1 MTFMVWNP
9 YLETG
14 IGIVDQQHRGLVDML
29 NQAAP
34 LLAQSSR
41 ESLRDIAPLL
51 DGLLDYAATHF
62 KTEEDMMSRLNM
74 DPRASEHHHASHA
87 MFAQQVTDM
96 VRAYSTEDGVTG
108 DRLLSFLASWLVLHI
123 LGEDQAMARQV
134 RALEAGA
141 GPEQAYEQGRG
152 GDTSPHPAAMSDALV
167 DIYTTLNQQ
176 NRELLLTNRDL
187 DASRAEIQQH
197 NANLEHLVHQRTEQ
211 LEQLAEDLR
220 QARDAA
226 EAGSRAKTRFLGTMS
241 HELRTPMNAILGYSR
256 LLRDTGLPAAERD
269 LARRIVEASDHLLEL
284 INGVVEFSR
293 LDEGQ
298 VEAQETD
305 FPPLGLL
312 TEASRRACQAAAG
325 KGLVCKCEVDPALPT
340 MLRGDAG
347 LITRILAQFAENAVK
362 FTLHG
367 GVRLRAKRIGDS
379 EDGRIKLRFL
389 VEDSGIGIAPVDQ
402 ARLFKPFSQLDD
414 RPDRQFEGI
423 GLGLALTQR
432 WAGILGG
439 TVGVD
444 SAPGK
449 GSRFWL
455 ELTLAAGND
464 TVAAE
469 PVTPAEE
476 EKSAKPAEPAKPEV
490 VAAPLPTGELPTDL
504 LSRLAQ
510 IEALLNAFDTRAGT
524 VLREAAPLLRR
535 HLGTQVDELERL
547 IAAFDYDQALE
558 RLKSFS
564 RQGKTTP

>member
-1 MTFMVWNP
+1 MTFMVWNTH
-9 YLETG
+9 LETG
-14 IGIVDQQHRGLVDML
+14 IDIVDQQHRGLVDML
-29 NQAAP
+29 NHAAP

-51 DGLLDYAATHF
+51 DGLLSYAATHF
-62 KTEEDMMSRLNM
+62 KTEEDLMARLNM

-87 MFAQQVTDM
+87 IFAQQVTDM
-96 VRAYSTEDGVTG
+96 VRAYASDDGVTG

-141 GPEQAYEQGRG
+141 TPEQAYDEARG
-152 GDTSPHPAAMSDALV
+152 AETSPPPAALSHALV
-167 DIYTTLNQQ
+167 DIYTTLTQQ
-176 NRELLLTNRDL
+176 NRALLLTNRDL

-197 NANLEHLVHQRTEQ
+197 NANLEHLVRERTAQ

-220 QARDAA
+220 RARDAA

-256 LLRDTGLPAAERD
+256 LLRDTGLPPDQQD

-293 LDEGQ
+293 VDEGQ
-298 VEAQETD
+298 VDLREAD
-305 FPPLGLL
+305 FSPLDLL
-312 TEASRRACQAAAG
+312 TQASRRACQTAAN
-325 KGLVCKCEVDPALPT
+325 KGLVFKCEVDPSLPT
-340 MLRGDAG
+340 RLHGDGG
-347 LITRILAQFAENAVK
+347 LISRILAQFAENAVK
-362 FTLHG
+362 FTKHG
-367 GVRLRAKRIGDS
+367 GVRLRARQVGHF
-379 EDGRIKLRFL
+379 EDGRIRLRFL
-389 VEDSGIGIAPVDQ
+389 VEDTGIGIAPADK

-455 ELTLAAGND
+455 ELTLVPGSATAKPIESIEAEKS
-464 TVAAE
+464 VKPVKPALPE
-469 PVTPAEE
+469 PVTAQ
-476 EKSAKPAEPAKPEV
+476 
-490 VAAPLPTGELPTDL
+490 LPTGELPMDL
-504 LSRLAQ
+504 RDRLVQ
-510 IEALLNAFDTRAGT
+510 IEALLSSFDTRAGS
-524 VLREAAPLLRR
+524 VLREAAPHLRR
-535 HLGTQVDELERL
+535 YLGAQVDDLDRL
-547 IAAFDYDQALE
+547 IAAFDFDQALE
-558 RLKSFS
+558 RLKAY
-564 RQGKTTP
+564 RQKVK

>member
-1 MTFMVWNP
+1 
-9 YLETG
+9 
-14 IGIVDQQHRGLVDML
+14 
-29 NQAAP
+29 
-34 LLAQSSR
+34 
-41 ESLRDIAPLL
+41 
-51 DGLLDYAATHF
+51 
-62 KTEEDMMSRLNM
+62 
-74 DPRASEHHHASHA
+74 
-87 MFAQQVTDM
+87 
-96 VRAYSTEDGVTG
+96 
-108 DRLLSFLASWLVLHI
+108 
-123 LGEDQAMARQV
+123 
-134 RALEAGA
+134 
-141 GPEQAYEQGRG
+141 
-152 GDTSPHPAAMSDALV
+152 
-167 DIYTTLNQQ
+167 
-176 NRELLLTNRDL
+176 
-187 DASRAEIQQH
+187 
-197 NANLEHLVHQRTEQ
+197 
-211 LEQLAEDLR
+211 
-220 QARDAA
+220 
-226 EAGSRAKTRFLGTMS
+226 MS

-256 LLRDTGLPAAERD
+256 LLRDTGLPAAEQD

-298 VEAQETD
+298 VEVQETD
-305 FPPLGLL
+305 FPPLSLL
-312 TEASRRACQAAAG
+312 TEASRRACQTAAG
-325 KGLVCKCEVDPALPT
+325 KGLVCKFEVDAALPAA
-340 MLRGDAG
+340 LRGDAG

-379 EDGRIKLRFL
+379 DDGRIKLRFL

-423 GLGLALTQR
+423 GLGLALTHR

-464 TVAAE
+464 TVTAE
-469 PVTPAEE
+469 PV
-476 EKSAKPAEPAKPEV
+476 KPAEPVKVAKAEA
-490 VAAPLPTGELPTDL
+490 VAAPLPAAELPTDM

-510 IEALLNAFDTRAGT
+510 IESLLNAFDTRAGT
-524 VLREAAPLLRR
+524 VLHEAAPLLRR
-535 HLGTQVDELERL
+535 YLGAQVDELERL

-564 RQGKTTP
+564 QQGKTTP

>member
-9 YLETG
+9 HLETG

-51 DGLLDYAATHF
+51 DGLLNYAATHF
-62 KTEEDMMSRLNM
+62 QTEEEMMARLQM
-74 DPRASEHHHASHA
+74 DARASEHHHASHA

-96 VRAYSTEDGVTG
+96 VQAYSSDAGVTG

-123 LGEDQAMARQV
+123 LGEDQSMARQV

-141 GPEQAYEQGRG
+141 SPEQAYVQGRG
-152 GDTSPHPAAMSDALV
+152 GETSPHPAAMSDALV

-187 DASRAEIQQH
+187 DASRAAIQQH
-197 NANLEHLVHQRTEQ
+197 NANLEHLVHERTAQ

-256 LLRDTGLPAAERD
+256 LLRDTGLPVAEQD

-298 VEAQETD
+298 VEVREAD
-305 FPPLGLL
+305 FSPLALL

-325 KGLVCKCEVDPALPT
+325 KGLVCKCEVDPVLPVT
-340 MLRGDAG
+340 LHGDAG

-367 GVRLRAKRIGDS
+367 GVRLRAKQIGAG
-379 EDGRIKLRFL
+379 EDGRLKLRFL
-389 VEDSGIGIAPVDQ
+389 VEDSGIGIAAADQ

-432 WAGILGG
+432 WAGILCG

-455 ELTLAAGND
+455 ELTLAAGQPG
-464 TVAAE
+464 VAALQQVASVVV
-469 PVTPAEE
+469 PPRQTTTPATTLVQ
-476 EKSAKPAEPAKPEV
+476 APAAALPA
-490 VAAPLPTGELPTDL
+490 DL
-504 LSRLAQ
+504 LASLGQ
-510 IEALLNAFDTRAGT
+510 IEQMLNVFDTRAGK
-524 VLREAAPLLRR
+524 VLQEAAPQLRR
-535 HLGTQVDELERL
+535 YLGAQVDELDRL
-547 IAAFDYDQALE
+547 IAAFDFDQALE
-558 RLKSFS
+558 RLKSY
-564 RQGKTTP
+564 RQQGK